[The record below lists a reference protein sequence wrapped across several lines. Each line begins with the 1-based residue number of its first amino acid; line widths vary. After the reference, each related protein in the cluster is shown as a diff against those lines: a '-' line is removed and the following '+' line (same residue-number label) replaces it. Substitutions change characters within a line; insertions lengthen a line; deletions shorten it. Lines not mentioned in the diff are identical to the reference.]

1 MDLNRNFGKIES
13 DGKSITFAPTC
24 LWPSLKP
31 ATADELK
38 EAGWLEIRVSKPSP
52 PEGYMLTDT
61 SYEARYGAIYG
72 VYTYAPIPAPVRNF
86 SKYKIECNISDAQSV
101 ALEQMLRS
109 AGKYRFWDRATVLR
123 EDDPNFIAACQ
134 GIVATG
140 ICTADELT
148 AILNASVEGAE

>member
-38 EAGWLEIRVSKPSP
+38 EAGWLEIRVSTPSP
-52 PEGYMLTDT
+52 AEGYQLTDT
-61 SYEARYGAIYG
+61 SYEARDGAIYG
-72 VYTYAPIPAPVRNF
+72 IYTYEPIPAPVRTF
-86 SKYKIECNISDAQSV
+86 SKYGIECNISDAQSA

-109 AGKYRFWDRATVLR
+109 AGKYRFWDRATILR

-140 ICTADELT
+140 ICTDDELT